1 MWFHRVIWPKV
12 DIAHIAIVE
21 VGYPVFLQHRFA
33 LERPLAPQPLQAA
46 AAAARK
52 GERGAG
58 EAESRREID
67 SD

>member
-1 MWFHRVIWPKV
+1 MRGRT
-12 DIAHIAIVE
+12 IVE

-46 AAAARK
+46 AAAPRK